1 MKKKIGDILK
11 FIIFIG
17 IGIFFI
23 YWFLIKLSPEQKH
36 AIWQSFL
43 GANYWWVGVAMLCCL
58 CSHLVRA
65 LRWQL
70 LFKPLGQNP
79 GIVNTFGAVV
89 VAYMANLAFP
99 RLGEVLRCAVL
110 RTSEKIPIQQSL
122 GTVVTERVIDVLL
135 FLLIVAVGI
144 LVMFSTVK
152 DWIYNGLVDK
162 VHTLPSMA
170 VLLVIGIILL
180 IGGIVFYKYFW
191 HKLLHINFFHKI
203 DELLKG
209 CIEGVKSIL
218 HMGKKSTW
226 LFVFY
231 SFLIYFLYILGGVII
246 FQAFKETQDLT
257 FEAAFVLYLFGS
269 VGMGLSQGGLGV
281 YPVLVQTALAI
292 YGISLEVGTA
302 CGWLLWGL
310 QQVVVITVGMGFLIY
325 FSIQKKKSVTNIPTP

>member
-23 YWFLIKLSPEQKH
+23 YWFLIKLSPEQKQ

-43 GANYWWVGVAMLCCL
+43 GANYWWVAIAMICCL

-70 LFKPLGQNP
+70 LFKPLEQNP
-79 GIVNTFGAVV
+79 SIANTFGAVI

-110 RTSEKIPIQQSL
+110 RTSERIPINQSI
-122 GTVVTERVIDVLL
+122 GTVVTERVTDVLL
-135 FLLIVAVGI
+135 FLLIVAIGF
-144 LVMFSTVK
+144 LVMFTTVK

-162 VHTLPSMA
+162 VQGLPSMA
-170 VLLVIGIILL
+170 LILL
-180 IGGIVFYKYFW
+180 ICLVLLIGCVVVYKYFW
-191 HKLLHINFFHKI
+191 HKLLHIKFFHKI
-203 DELLKG
+203 DELLRG
-209 CIEGVKSIL
+209 CLDGVKSVL
-218 HMGKKSTW
+218 RMGRKNTW
-226 LFVFY
+226 LFVIY
-231 SFLIYFLYILGGVII
+231 SLLIYLLYILGGIII
-246 FQAFKETQDLT
+246 FQAFDETRGLT

-302 CGWLLWGL
+302 CGWLLWGS
-310 QQVVVITVGMGFLIY
+310 QQVIVITVGMVFLIY
-325 FSIQKKKSVTNIPTP
+325 FSIQKKKSVANTPMS

>member
-23 YWFLIKLSPEQKH
+23 YWFLIKLSHEQKH

-191 HKLLHINFFHKI
+191 HKLLHINFFI
-203 DELLKG
+203 
-209 CIEGVKSIL
+209 
-218 HMGKKSTW
+218 KSTR
-226 LFVFY
+226 
-231 SFLIYFLYILGGVII
+231 
-246 FQAFKETQDLT
+246 
-257 FEAAFVLYLFGS
+257 
-269 VGMGLSQGGLGV
+269 
-281 YPVLVQTALAI
+281 
-292 YGISLEVGTA
+292 
-302 CGWLLWGL
+302 C
-310 QQVVVITVGMGFLIY
+310 
-325 FSIQKKKSVTNIPTP
+325 